1 METNSDI
8 DDDILNIELED
19 DNDINRSR
27 SSIIEDVIFASPMMY
42 KNESYQDGNPPTDT
56 SPLQVFEDS
65 PIVVHHS
72 FFHIREHHENDFIS
86 VLDFS
91 SQFVWIGTTI
101 GSLYKIDN
109 LGAVS
114 KLNSTHASK
123 ITSLL
128 IEENSI
134 IISASEKGVIQI
146 QSLKSEF
153 DDIIINLGSKYPI
166 SWVKI
171 KGT

>member
-1 METNSDI
+1 METHSEI
-8 DDDILNIELED
+8 DDDTLHIELED
-19 DNDINRSR
+19 EDDVNRSR
-27 SSIIEDVIFASPMMY
+27 SSILEDVIFPTPSMN
-42 KNESYQDGNPPTDT
+42 KIESYQDVGTPTDT
-56 SPLQVFEDS
+56 SPLQVFEDN

-91 SQFVWIGTTI
+91 AQFVWIGTTT

-109 LGAVS
+109 LGAVT

-123 ITSLL
+123 ITALL

-146 QSLKSEF
+146 QSLKLEF

-166 SWVKI
+166 SWIKI
-171 KGT
+171 KGK